1 MEFVS
6 VKVQIGDKEY
16 PMRVKEA
23 DQERVMRTAEALN
36 DQINQMK
43 TRFGAV
49 DKQDLYAMLAF
60 DAWFEKLQAEDKEK
74 SLLAAIGDELDNLAN
89 QIDG

>member
-1 MEFVS
+1 
-6 VKVQIGDKEY
+6 
-16 PMRVKEA
+16 MRVKEA
-23 DQERVMRTAEALN
+23 DRERVLRTAEALN